1 MDILVVDDEKSIRL
15 TTALTLEEEGH
26 YVETAETGSAAM
38 SRINEEDFDLVFLDL
53 RLGDENG
60 MDILRK
66 IMAVVPPPLVTIFT
80 AHASISTAVQATQLG
95 AFDYLE
101 KPFTPDQLRA
111 ILLKA
116 RKARETA
123 RVERHGRRACREV
136 L

>member
-66 IMAVVPPPLVTIFT
+66 IMAVAPPRPWSPSSPPTRRSPPRSRQPSSAL
-80 AHASISTAVQATQLG
+80 SIISRSLSRPISSG
-95 AFDYLE
+95 RFSS
-101 KPFTPDQLRA
+101 R
-111 ILLKA
+111 
-116 RKARETA
+116 R
-123 RVERHGRRACREV
+123 ERHGRPRPRSSTSKTR
-136 L
+136 